1 DPAPCRACPG
11 HVNRLGRG
19 PIITPIILPLLR
31 EEASLRRFDE
41 GAGKS
46 PSAIGLHMGSLRAKR
61 KVRLEM
67 FGTESPW
74 VRLRACFEMFGTKSP
89 WARLRAL
96 LEMFGKSRVLR
107 SWLSGGEILLGIDV
121 DSSTHQTPGLTFV
134 LSSIGSAA
142 PVDSEAAEH
151 YYIPSEYELHV
162 PLPGERPY
170 DAFSS
175 GFSLSI
181 DALEAGLRFPLHPV
195 IESFL
200 TEWTSR
206 TVNNLV
212 PVLSADE
219 IELVEILQGI
229 LSTSK
234 GVKDMNETWL
244 AEVGLSPVPR
254 GMFFLFVYH
263 AEYVFLIVH
272 CHVEMFNLEKMKFG
286 NGASSRLVAPS
297 AIHVSASIIAVG
309 SMTEKRP
316 SIDEGSSLR
325 KRSKRVTPEQLTD
338 ASWSTTRV
346 PTEKGKEL
354 VELEEAP
361 EWGYTI
367 RELCEMED
375 RVRVDK
381 YFASIM
387 TWLKTIEG
395 QDPMVPRALIDRV
408 HDAGRLIWS
417 QHERILVLRAAN
429 KELKLGASQDL
440 VTVTKLCVN
449 GLEEDI
455 NKLQAELESLKN
467 QRREMDQE
475 VGVQR
480 SNLDGARNDRARLE
494 GDLLSLTEAMALLK
508 AELKADGLKA
518 VATYKASQGFE
529 SGLKKMRRVNYEFWY
544 RVALKLLRGKPP
556 EIAIE

>member
-1 DPAPCRACPG
+1 GGAPSSNK
-11 HVNRLGRG
+11 VW
-19 PIITPIILPLLR
+19 
-31 EEASLRRFDE
+31 
-41 GAGKS
+41 KS
-46 PSAIGLHMGSLRAKR
+46 YFFFISYHWR
-61 KVRLEM
+61 
-67 FGTESPW
+67 W
-74 VRLRACFEMFGTKSP
+74 
-89 WARLRAL
+89 
-96 LEMFGKSRVLR
+96 
-107 SWLSGGEILLGIDV
+107 
-121 DSSTHQTPGLTFV
+121 
-134 LSSIGSAA
+134 
-142 PVDSEAAEH
+142 
-151 YYIPSEYELHV
+151 
-162 PLPGERPY
+162 
-170 DAFSS
+170 
-175 GFSLSI
+175 
-181 DALEAGLRFPLHPV
+181 
-195 IESFL
+195 SFL

-286 NGASSRLVAPS
+286 NGASSRSVAPS

-316 SIDEGSSLR
+316 SIDEG
-325 KRSKRVTPEQLTD
+325 
-338 ASWSTTRV
+338 V

-395 QDPMVPRALIDRV
+395 QDPMGRQVSHL
-408 HDAGRLIWS
+408 GRLVWS

-475 VGVQR
+475 VGVQH

-529 SGLKKMRRVNYEFWY
+529 SSLKKMRRVNYEFWY
-544 RVALKLLRGKPP
+544 RVALKLLRGKPS